1 MWWVVTCKARRK
13 AGFRRSRVDRKAD
26 DGEYLYPRWNPS
38 KRLCVPGDDVCNRSS
53 FGCGRRRRFVI
64 ATSPH
69 LSRRPWSRFVRIAD
83 SADTVFEACN
93 IHLETT
99 FSRALLSCPATIAPR
114 PLASVWGG
122 PWGVGRYVARLKA
135 LPPRLSNSPTFALVS
150 PPGPLSFPSIVLS
163 RLLCSD
169 QSSERFISRLVIA
182 KSQSY
187 AQLNIYPL
195 PTDTAHYNDCQ
206 RTAKVEGIQPAR
218 D

>member
-69 LSRRPWSRFVRIAD
+69 LSRRPWSRFVRMAD

-114 PLASVWGG
+114 PLASVWGKRG
-122 PWGVGRYVARLKA
+122 GLVAMWPGSKLSHRVSQTH
-135 LPPRLSNSPTFALVS
+135 RLSH
-150 PPGPLSFPSIVLS
+150 SFPHLGPCRSFNCTFTSLVL
-163 RLLCSD
+163 RLIL
-169 QSSERFISRLVIA
+169 
-182 KSQSY
+182 
-187 AQLNIYPL
+187 
-195 PTDTAHYNDCQ
+195 
-206 RTAKVEGIQPAR
+206 
-218 D
+218 